1 MSFCLES
8 LVILVVLC
16 NLRVLGSSRLSACIQ
31 TVALQGAL
39 LGLLPV
45 LAHLDALSARLLLQ
59 AAASTFLKAVVFP
72 WLLGRALRQAG
83 VQREVEP
90 FVGFTASLAAGVLF
104 LGAALWLAARLP
116 QAGPE
121 ALGRLVPTAL
131 FTIFVGLFVIV
142 SRRKAVTQVLGYLIF
157 ENGIYAFGM
166 AFAEKQPL
174 LVELGILLDVFMGVF
189 VMGITLFH
197 INREFDHLDTDRL
210 TALRDS

>member
-1 MSFCLES
+1 MSFWVEI
-8 LVILVVLC
+8 LVILVVLS
-16 NLRVLGSSRLSACIQ
+16 NLRVLGASRLSACIQ
-31 TVALQGAL
+31 TVAFQGAL

-45 LAHLDALSARLLLQ
+45 LANLDALTVRLLLQ
-59 AAASTFLKAVVFP
+59 AGASTFLKAAVFP

-83 VQREVEP
+83 LQREVEP

-104 LGAALWLAARLP
+104 LGAALWLGARLP

-121 ALGRLVPTAL
+121 GLGRLVPTAL

-142 SRRKAVTQVLGYLIF
+142 SRRQAVTQVLGYLIL

-166 AFAEKQPL
+166 AFAEHQPL
-174 LVELGILLDVFMGVF
+174 LVELGILLDVFMAVF

-197 INREFDHLDTDRL
+197 IHREFDHLDTDRL
-210 TALRDS
+210 TALKH